1 MFRKQKRSPLQGR
14 LSVIMHVG
22 NNDKLLTILKKR
34 SKKMYSVTG
43 RIRSIKQPR
52 GGYIK
57 PSEFKTIEL
66 NDGQVLNG
74 KENVHAT
81 IIGMTVDYLTR
92 FMIGANLSE
101 AFKISI
107 KGVILATKLGVIT
120 AQEESKKYLRG
131 INGLDD
137 DSIINACKMVTF
149 DVWYRNLINAPL
161 AKTARETNPDKATI
175 ENIRTMVKRSINF
188 FDEYGPITVDGF
200 TFEPNGYTE
209 TVSTGDGDFLTADT
223 LWDFKVTKSKP
234 TNKHTLQLLMYWIMG
249 QHSGKPEYKNL
260 TKLGIFNPRLNT
272 VYLLDMGNVSAKT
285 IADVE
290 KNVICY

>member
-1 MFRKQKRSPLQGR
+1 
-14 LSVIMHVG
+14 
-22 NNDKLLTILKKR
+22 
-34 SKKMYSVTG
+34 
-43 RIRSIKQPR
+43 
-52 GGYIK
+52 
-57 PSEFKTIEL
+57 
-66 NDGQVLNG
+66 
-74 KENVHAT
+74 
-81 IIGMTVDYLTR
+81 
-92 FMIGANLSE
+92 
-101 AFKISI
+101 
-107 KGVILATKLGVIT
+107 
-120 AQEESKKYLRG
+120 
-131 INGLDD
+131 
-137 DSIINACKMVTF
+137 MVTF
-149 DVWYRNLINAPL
+149 DVWYRNPVNAPL
-161 AKTARETNPDKATI
+161 AKTAKEINPNEATI

-209 TVSTGDGDFLTADT
+209 TVSAGDGDFLTADT

>member
-1 MFRKQKRSPLQGR
+1 MENNGTS
-14 LSVIMHVG
+14 SIMYVG
-22 NNDKLLTILKKR
+22 NNDKPLNIIKKEQ
-34 SKKMYSVTG
+34 KMYSVTG

-66 NDGQVLNG
+66 NDGQVLND
-74 KENVHAT
+74 KENIHAS
-81 IIGMTVDYLTR
+81 IIGMAVDYLTR
-92 FMIGANLSE
+92 LMIGSDLLE
-101 AFKISI
+101 AFKISV
-107 KGVILATKLGVIT
+107 KGVNSAIRLGATTIDE
-120 AQEESKKYLRG
+120 AKKYLSG
-131 INGLDD
+131 IDGLND

-149 DVWYRNLINAPL
+149 DVWYRNPVNAPL
-161 AKTARETNPDKATI
+161 AKTAKEINPNEATI

-209 TVSTGDGDFLTADT
+209 TVSAGDGDFLTADT

>member
-1 MFRKQKRSPLQGR
+1 MENNGTS
-14 LSVIMHVG
+14 SIMYVG
-22 NNDKLLTILKKR
+22 NNDKPLNIIKKEQ
-34 SKKMYSVTG
+34 KMYSVTG

-66 NDGQVLNG
+66 NDGQVLND
-74 KENVHAT
+74 KENIHAS
-81 IIGMTVDYLTR
+81 IIGMAVDYLTR
-92 FMIGANLSE
+92 LMIGSDLLE
-101 AFKISI
+101 AFKISV
-107 KGVILATKLGVIT
+107 KGVNSAIRLGATTIDE
-120 AQEESKKYLRG
+120 AKKYLSG
-131 INGLDD
+131 IDGLND

-149 DVWYRNLINAPL
+149 DVWYRNPVNAPL
-161 AKTARETNPDKATI
+161 AKTAKEINPNEATI

-209 TVSTGDGDFLTADT
+209 TVSAGDGDFLTADT

-285 IADVE
+285 IANVE

>member
-1 MFRKQKRSPLQGR
+1 MENNGTS
-14 LSVIMHVG
+14 SIMYVG
-22 NNDKLLTILKKR
+22 NNDKPLNIIKKEQ
-34 SKKMYSVTG
+34 KMYSVTG

-66 NDGQVLNG
+66 NDGQVLND
-74 KENVHAT
+74 KENIHAS
-81 IIGMTVDYLTR
+81 IIGMAVDYLTR
-92 FMIGANLSE
+92 LMIGSDLLE
-101 AFKISI
+101 AFKISV
-107 KGVILATKLGVIT
+107 KGVNSAIRLGATTIDE
-120 AQEESKKYLRG
+120 AKKYLSG
-131 INGLDD
+131 IDGLND
-137 DSIINACKMVTF
+137 DSIINACKMITF
-149 DVWYRNLINAPL
+149 DVWYRNPVNAPL
-161 AKTARETNPDKATI
+161 AKTAKEINPNEATI

-209 TVSTGDGDFLTADT
+209 TVSAGDGDFLTADT

>member
-1 MFRKQKRSPLQGR
+1 MENNGTS
-14 LSVIMHVG
+14 SIMYVG
-22 NNDKLLTILKKR
+22 NNDKPLNIIKKEQ
-34 SKKMYSVTG
+34 KMYSVTG

-66 NDGQVLNG
+66 NDGQVLND
-74 KENVHAT
+74 KENIHAS
-81 IIGMTVDYLTR
+81 IIGMAVDYLTR
-92 FMIGANLSE
+92 LMIGSDLLE
-101 AFKISI
+101 AFKISV
-107 KGVILATKLGVIT
+107 KGVNSAIRLGATTIDE
-120 AQEESKKYLRG
+120 AKKYLSD
-131 INGLDD
+131 IDGLND

-149 DVWYRNLINAPL
+149 DVWYRNPVNAPL
-161 AKTARETNPDKATI
+161 AKTAKEINPNEATI

-209 TVSTGDGDFLTADT
+209 TVSAGDGDFLTADT

>member
-1 MFRKQKRSPLQGR
+1 
-14 LSVIMHVG
+14 
-22 NNDKLLTILKKR
+22 
-34 SKKMYSVTG
+34 MYSVTG

-66 NDGQVLNG
+66 NDGQVLND

-92 FMIGANLSE
+92 FMIGADLSE
-101 AFKISI
+101 AFKISV
-107 KGVILATKLGVIT
+107 KGVNSAIRLGATTID
-120 AQEESKKYLRG
+120 ESKKYLRG
-131 INGLDD
+131 INGLDG

-149 DVWYRNLINAPL
+149 DVWYRNPVNAPL
-161 AKTARETNPDKATI
+161 AKTAKEINPDEATI
-175 ENIRTMVKRSINF
+175 ENIRAMVKRSVNF

-272 VYLLDMGNVSAKT
+272 VYLLDMSNVSAKT